1 MFEKDFIVADLETTG
16 LSSKKNEIIEIGAI
30 KVKDFRKIDSMDI
43 FLKPENPVPA
53 VITNLTGIT
62 NDMLL
67 NGYNLVEGIKKFVD
81 FVEDYPIVFHNA
93 KFDMGFL
100 NIASNK
106 LYGKDLENHCLDT
119 LVLSRKLVS
128 NVKDY
133 KLGTLADYFNISY
146 DGAHRSLRDCQIT
159 FEVYKNLN
167 KIYQNNTFNVS

>member
-67 NGYNLVEGIKKFVD
+67 DGYNLVEGIKKFVD

-106 LYGKDLENHCLDT
+106 LYGKDLENDCLDT

>member
-67 NGYNLVEGIKKFVD
+67 DGYNLVEGIKKFVD

-106 LYGKDLENHCLDT
+106 LYGKDLESHCLDT

>member
-1 MFEKDFIVADLETTG
+1 
-16 LSSKKNEIIEIGAI
+16 
-30 KVKDFRKIDSMDI
+30 
-43 FLKPENPVPA
+43 
-53 VITNLTGIT
+53 
-62 NDMLL
+62 MLL
-67 NGYNLVEGIKKFVD
+67 DGYDLVEGIKKFVD

-128 NVKDY
+128 NVKYY